1 MLPVRLHEIVI
12 SDQLTLLL
20 VTDLPD
26 SAGALAEL
34 YEQRT
39 HVETDLSNLKI
50 VLGTERILARSA
62 DTFLK
67 ELLAAMVSYN
77 LVVQFRCQAAALINE
92 RPRRMSFKRTWT
104 TFNVF
109 LLSAMHTSP
118 RDWRDKFRFALS
130 CATQDK
136 LPHRPGR
143 RFTRET
149 CPRRPKSNQFKK
161 RLQKKTPDP

>member
-67 ELLAAMVSYN
+67 ELLVTVHRLVSE
-77 LVVQFRCQAAALINE
+77 LGGVLE
-92 RPRRMSFKRTWT
+92 RS
-104 TFNVF
+104 V
-109 LLSAMHTSP
+109 
-118 RDWRDKFRFALS
+118 
-130 CATQDK
+130 C
-136 LPHRPGR
+136 
-143 RFTRET
+143 
-149 CPRRPKSNQFKK
+149 
-161 RLQKKTPDP
+161 

>member
-20 VTDLPD
+20 VTNLPD

-67 ELLAAMVSYN
+67 ELLVTVHSRVSE
-77 LVVQFRCQAAALINE
+77 LGGVLE
-92 RPRRMSFKRTWT
+92 R
-104 TFNVF
+104 
-109 LLSAMHTSP
+109 SA
-118 RDWRDKFRFALS
+118 
-130 CATQDK
+130 C
-136 LPHRPGR
+136 
-143 RFTRET
+143 
-149 CPRRPKSNQFKK
+149 
-161 RLQKKTPDP
+161 